1 MISISVEGLL
11 FYREKAERWS
21 EYLHWAL
28 NKDLLT
34 LGRSEPR
41 LRKRTARY
49 AVSEKLSFRIE

>member
-1 MISISVEGLL
+1 MISISVEGLF

-21 EYLHWAL
+21 EYLQWAL

-49 AVSEKLSFRIE
+49 TVFEKLSYRIK